1 MYMSIAGENILILNT
16 KKAAA
21 DLLDRRGAIYSSR
34 PRFIST
40 SWHQLCLQHS
50 IPTQSV
56 RFSGGRD
63 ILSWANVILRPVW

>member
-1 MYMSIAGENILILNT
+1 MSIAGQNILVLNT
-16 KKAAA
+16 KKIAT

-40 SWHQLCLQHS
+40 SCLQRLRHS
-50 IPTQSV
+50 ASIQPV

-63 ILSWANVILRPVW
+63 ILTWANGLLRAVW